1 MHFCFKNSDLS
12 ESVTAT
18 INYYRCAFQYPEVYA
33 RIADKKVLA
42 PVLSIFGTDDKFL
55 SIEAAR
61 GTRRYVENLT
71 EDYVDGVG
79 HWVQMEDPKRVNKSM
94 EDFLL
99 FHGPKAS
106 SNPVVKSTKEQKSE
120 EKPIKNGGS
129 KKVEDTLVKT
139 GNLKI

>member
-1 MHFCFKNSDLS
+1 M
-12 ESVTAT
+12 TAT

-106 SNPVVKSTKEQKSE
+106 SKAIEKTPKEQISE
-120 EKPIKNGGS
+120 ETPVKNGGP
-129 KKVEDTLVKT
+129 KKAEDTPVKI
-139 GNLKI
+139 GEIII

>member
-1 MHFCFKNSDLS
+1 M
-12 ESVTAT
+12 TAT

-33 RIADKKVLA
+33 RIADKKVTA

-71 EDYVDGVG
+71 EDFVDGVG

-99 FHGPKAS
+99 FHGPKTTS
-106 SNPVVKSTKEQKSE
+106 KNSVKTLNVPNMDQKTE
-120 EKPIKNGGS
+120 VTPIKNGS
-129 KKVEDTLVKT
+129 VKKPEDVTM
-139 GNLKI
+139 KIGKLM